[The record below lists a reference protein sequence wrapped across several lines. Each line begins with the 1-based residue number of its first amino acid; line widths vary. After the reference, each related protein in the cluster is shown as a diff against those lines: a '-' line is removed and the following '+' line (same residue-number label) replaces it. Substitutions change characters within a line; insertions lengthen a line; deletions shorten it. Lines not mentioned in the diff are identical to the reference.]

1 MTRNP
6 RVGGPRGAKR
16 DVWRKNLRVNR
27 NKRRMHM
34 MAKQKRTRTKGIGGC
49 FILMRPIK
57 STGIGIRRYW
67 LMRWGGRRGG
77 GRGGWG
83 ICRGR
88 MRVCMMGRCW
98 ERRRD
103 RERIR
108 LLILRRGFNKTSP
121 PPPHHTTTSTPPPDA
136 DSSNLPESSQWT
148 SMTNRE
154 LKKKRKSF

>member
-1 MTRNP
+1 
-6 RVGGPRGAKR
+6 
-16 DVWRKNLRVNR
+16 
-27 NKRRMHM
+27 
-34 MAKQKRTRTKGIGGC
+34 
-49 FILMRPIK
+49 
-57 STGIGIRRYW
+57 
-67 LMRWGGRRGG
+67 
-77 GRGGWG
+77 
-83 ICRGR
+83 
-88 MRVCMMGRCW
+88 MMGRCW

-154 LKKKRKSF
+154 LKKKRTSF